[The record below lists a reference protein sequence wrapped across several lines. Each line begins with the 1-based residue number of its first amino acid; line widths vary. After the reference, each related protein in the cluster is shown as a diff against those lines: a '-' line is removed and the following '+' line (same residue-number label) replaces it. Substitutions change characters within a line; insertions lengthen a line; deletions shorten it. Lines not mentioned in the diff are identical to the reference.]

1 MNNLVLF
8 DSLDLSKA
16 SNENFYTTTEIIA
29 DRTGNSYDSVSRL
42 VRRYKEKLEEIAPLN
57 FHFEKRSDGFEVRVN
72 NRGNSRKIYHLNEQ
86 QTLFFIPLLGNTPAV
101 VQFKFELAKAFI
113 AMRNELQARQ
123 IARAVEKPQGK
134 TLHHAISEWGHFTRH
149 GNMWHTIIRTLLAC
163 TVTGLTKKQIQARDD
178 DWRKEK
184 TLLDLLTLEE
194 MERYKLLE
202 GIVIAMILAG
212 SDYEPIK
219 QAIKNSIAT
228 KKVPTDQSKDF

>member
-29 DRTGNSYDSVSRL
+29 ERTGNTFKAVSDL
-42 VRRYKEKLEEIAPLN
+42 VRRYRDKLEEIAPLRFSVLKKLN
-57 FHFEKRSDGFEVRVN
+57 PQGGRPI
-72 NRGNSRKIYHLNEQ
+72 KIYHLNEQ

-123 IARAVEKPQGK
+123 IARAVEKPHGK
-134 TLHHAISEWGHFTRH
+134 TLHQAITEWGHFLRH
-149 GNMWHTIIRTLLAC
+149 GNMWHAIIRTLLAT
-163 TVTGLTKKQIQARDD
+163 TVTGLTVKGIKARDT

-202 GIVIAMILAG
+202 SIVIAMILAG

-219 QAIKNSIAT
+219 QAIKNTIAT
-228 KKVPTDQSKDF
+228 KKAVTVPQQNDF